1 MPMHINELT
10 SEVAIASGD
19 LPLSQT
25 QLDKLV
31 NLVMHRMTE
40 RHRQAALTK
49 EATKVDQSVVPPLK
63 IGSQA

>member
-19 LPLSQT
+19 LPLSQA

-31 NLVMHRMTE
+31 NLVMHRINE
-40 RHRQAALTK
+40 KHRQAALTR
-49 EATKVDQSVVPPLK
+49 EAAKLDQSVIPPM
-63 IGSQA
+63 